1 MTAKD
6 QSKTD
11 SKTDPKSMKKKG
23 KADLIT
29 AKSRSSAKSSP
40 SSPAQTHPSKD
51 ATQSSATTAT
61 PDFNTKPTVKSHKN
75 RPTTATA
82 AADADKQAIQPG
94 IDALT
99 IMKRAE
105 AERHAAKPEQHKP
118 TEHVSAME
126 AIAKA
131 IVRDHPDRDVAQQ
144 PRAPEKAKK
153 KPAQRPL
160 LRMPLPTE
168 PKEPIGGVGPEG
180 LPPPVVDSQ
189 EVAAILNADHAD
201 PFSFLG
207 MHSVKLKGT
216 LIVRA
221 FLPDA
226 SAVQILDAASGK
238 VVAHLEKAHDE
249 GLFVGEISGY
259 KQPFAYRY
267 RITTPEGEEDS
278 DDPYRFPTV
287 LSEQELSDLAR
298 GEHLSS
304 YLTLGSHPT
313 EIGGVKGVTFAVWAP
328 NASHVSVVGDFNG
341 WDGRRHTM
349 RRRHEFGVWEIFLPG
364 VSVGD
369 LYKYEI
375 KSAPGVTPE
384 IKSDPYAFHAERP
397 PGFASVVH
405 DIKQFR
411 WGDSAWMN
419 QRKKNH
425 GDDAP
430 ISFYEVHLA
439 SWRRK
444 PEEDNRWLT
453 YRELADELV
462 GYVSDLGFTHIALLP
477 ISEHTFDDTV
487 GYLPSALY
495 APTSRYGSPDD
506 FRYLVDVC
514 HRSGIGVVVDW
525 VPNFLSTEPH
535 GLALFDGTALYENP
549 DPLHGSDPDWNMP
562 LYNLGSP
569 AVVNYLLANALY
581 WLDQFHLDGLRI
593 DSLAK
598 MLYLDY
604 GRAEGEWVPNK
615 DGGNDSLETL
625 EFVRRL
631 TELVAKKFPGAMT
644 IAEDSS
650 LRQGL
655 TRSVKDGGLGFS
667 LRWNSACTYDTLRYL
682 CRRPVHRKYYH
693 YELVN
698 PLNFAFD
705 ETFVLPISHDHVSI
719 GQGAMINKFQGDRWQ
734 KFATLRAWLGLMYA
748 LPGKKLTFMGLEF
761 AQDREWNSTISLD
774 WHLLQDPLH
783 LGVQQLIRDV
793 NRLYRETSALH
804 ETDADSNGF
813 ELIDANDEDNS
824 VVSFARFS
832 KDRKG
837 VVVAVTHFTPVVRPN
852 YRIGVPELGYYKE
865 VLNTDAEIYGGG
877 NWGSEGGA
885 MAEHHWAHGRE
896 FSMCLTLPPYATVV
910 LELTSE

>member
-1 MTAKD
+1 MTVED
-6 QSKTD
+6 QSKID
-11 SKTDPKSMKKKG
+11 LKSLKKKR
-23 KADLIT
+23 
-29 AKSRSSAKSSP
+29 KSSSTTSKRRSSKKASSGSPTPTRP
-40 SSPAQTHPSKD
+40 SGN

-61 PDFNTKPTVKSHKN
+61 PNITTTPQVNSHKD
-75 RPTTATA
+75 RRTTATA
-82 AADADKQAIQPG
+82 AADSDKQTIHPG

-99 IMKRAE
+99 VMKRAE
-105 AERHAAKPEQHKP
+105 DEKRAVKPDKLKS
-118 TEHVSAME
+118 TEHVSAIE

-131 IVRDHPDRDVAQQ
+131 TVRDHPIRDVAQQ
-144 PRAPEKAKK
+144 PREPEKAKK
-153 KPAQRPL
+153 KAMPRPAQPI
-160 LRMPLPTE
+160 PLPVE
-168 PKEPIGGVGPEG
+168 PKEPLGGVGAEG
-180 LPPPVVDSQ
+180 LPLPIVDSQ

-207 MHSVKLKGT
+207 MHSLESKDT

-226 SAVQILDAASGK
+226 SEVKMLDSASGE
-238 VVAHLEKAHDE
+238 VVAQLEKVHDE
-249 GLFVGEISGY
+249 GLFVGEISGR

-267 RITTPEGEEDS
+267 RITIPEGEKDI
-278 DDPYRFPTV
+278 DDPYRFPPV
-287 LSEQELSDLAR
+287 LSNEDTRALAK
-298 GEHLSS
+298 GEHFSS
-304 YLTLGSHPT
+304 YLMLGSHPA
-313 EIGGVKGVTFAVWAP
+313 EIEGAKGVTFAVWAP
-328 NASHVSVVGDFNG
+328 NASNVSVVGDFNG

-349 RRRHEFGVWEIFLPG
+349 RRRHECGVWEIFLPG
-364 VSVGD
+364 VSAGS

-375 KSAPGVTPE
+375 KSAPGTTPK
-384 IKSDPYAFHAERP
+384 IKSDPYAFYAERP
-397 PGFASVVH
+397 PGLASVVH

-411 WGDSAWMN
+411 WGDSVWMN
-419 QRKKNH
+419 QRKKRH
-425 GDDAP
+425 KPDAP
-430 ISFYEVHLA
+430 ISFYEVHLG

-453 YRELADELV
+453 YRELANELV
-462 GYVSDLGFTHIALLP
+462 EYVSDVGFTHISLLP
-477 ISEHTFDDTV
+477 VSEHTFEDTV

-495 APTSRYGSPDD
+495 APTNRYGTPDD
-506 FRYLVDVC
+506 FRYLVDIC

-535 GLALFDGTALYENP
+535 GLALFDDTTLYENP
-549 DPLHGSDPDWNMP
+549 DPLHGSDPDWKMP
-562 LYNLGSP
+562 LYNFGSP

-604 GRAEGEWVPNK
+604 GRGEGEWVPNK
-615 DGGNDSLETL
+615 YGGNDSLETL
-625 EFVRRL
+625 EFIRRL
-631 TELVAKKFPGAMT
+631 NELVSKNFPGAMT

-650 LRQGL
+650 LRKEL
-655 TRSVKDGGLGFS
+655 TRSAKDGGLGFS
-667 LRWNSACTYDTLRYL
+667 LRWNSAWAYDTLLYL
-682 CRRPVHRKYYH
+682 GRRPVHRKYYH

-705 ETFVLPISHDHVSI
+705 EKFILPVSHDHVSI
-719 GQGAMINKFQGDRWQ
+719 GQGALINKLPGDRWQ

-748 LPGKKLTFMGLEF
+748 LPGKKLMFMGIEF
-761 AQDREWNSTISLD
+761 AQDREWNSNISLD
-774 WHLLQDPLH
+774 WHLLQDPMH
-783 LGVQQLIRDV
+783 CGVQQLIRDF
-793 NRLYRETSALH
+793 NKLYREVPSLH
-804 ETDADSNGF
+804 EMDADSNGF
-813 ELIDANDEDNS
+813 EWLDVNDGDNS
-824 VVSFARFS
+824 VVSFVRYS

-910 LELTSE
+910 LEIMRE